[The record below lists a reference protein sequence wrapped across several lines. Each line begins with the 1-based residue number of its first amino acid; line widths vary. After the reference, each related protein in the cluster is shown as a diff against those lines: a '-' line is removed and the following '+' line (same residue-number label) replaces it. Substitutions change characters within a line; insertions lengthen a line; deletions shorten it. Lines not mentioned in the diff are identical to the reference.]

1 MNNQKQISKTPLFR
15 ITKNAAMPYEAPQVE
30 VIEVA
35 VEKGFA
41 GSDVNGTGDDIYIQ

>member
-1 MNNQKQISKTPLFR
+1 MKEREEMKME
-15 ITKNAAMPYEAPQVE
+15 AYEAPTAE

-41 GSDVNGTGDDIYIQ
+41 QSDVYGGGEVTGTGDDFYFQ

>member
-1 MNNQKQISKTPLFR
+1 MKTNE
-15 ITKNAAMPYEAPQVE
+15 TKNAAMPYEAPQVE

-41 GSDVNGTGDDIYIQ
+41 GSGDSDVTGTGDDIYIQ

>member
-1 MNNQKQISKTPLFR
+1 MKEREEMKM
-15 ITKNAAMPYEAPQVE
+15 AAYEAPTVE

-41 GSDVNGTGDDIYIQ
+41 GSEVTGTGDDIYIQ

>member
-1 MNNQKQISKTPLFR
+1 MTMKT
-15 ITKNAAMPYEAPQVE
+15 TETMQAAMPYEAPQVE

-41 GSDVNGTGDDIYIQ
+41 QSDDVTGTGDHFYIQ

>member
-1 MNNQKQISKTPLFR
+1 MKEREEMKM
-15 ITKNAAMPYEAPQVE
+15 AAYEAPTVE

-41 GSDVNGTGDDIYIQ
+41 GSDVYGEGDDIPIRP